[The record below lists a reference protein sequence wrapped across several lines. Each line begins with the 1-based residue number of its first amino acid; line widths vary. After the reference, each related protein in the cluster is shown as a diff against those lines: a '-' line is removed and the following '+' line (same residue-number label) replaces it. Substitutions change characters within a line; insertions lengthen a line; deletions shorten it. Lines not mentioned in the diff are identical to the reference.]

1 MSFFRKLNDI
11 DAFVFDMDGVLTDG
25 SVLASPDGELLRT
38 FRVRDGYALRQAL
51 QQGYHVALI
60 SGGRSAA
67 AATHLASLGL
77 RDIHMEVA
85 DKKEVLDKYLA
96 EKGLRP
102 ARVLYM
108 GGDLP
113 DYEAMQ
119 LVGLPAC
126 PADAPEEIR
135 EICLYTSPFNG
146 GQGCVRDIIEKVLK
160 VQGKWTRG
168 KGFVW

>member
-11 DAFVFDMDGVLTDG
+11 DAFVFDLDGVLTDG

-38 FRVRDGYALRQAL
+38 FNIRDGYAVQQAL

-60 SGGRSAA
+60 SGARSSSAA
-67 AATHLASLGL
+67 ARLASLGL
-77 RDIHMEVA
+77 RDIYMEVA
-85 DKKEVLDKYLA
+85 DKKEALDKYLA

-102 ARVLYM
+102 GRVLYM
-108 GGDLP
+108 GDDLP
-113 DYEAMQ
+113 DYDAMQ

-126 PADAPEEIR
+126 PADAAEEIR

-146 GQGCVRDIIEKVLK
+146 GRGCVRDIIEKVLK
-160 VQGKWTRG
+160 VQGKWMQG